1 MDRKG
6 KQKIR
11 LICLILGAIVL
22 FAIIFFCKV
31 LYENRICEEQKK
43 ELSSIYP
50 ELAEELSENISYYAA
65 KNMKMDFLLMLVVL
79 FLTGIVLAGVYF
91 LFTSANKHRFTE
103 VENELNYVYDQLLCF
118 QNGNVDMLPLPE
130 ESSSQKFEDVYER
143 LRNLGYY
150 FSNLKEQLAQ
160 EENST
165 KALITDISHQL
176 KTPLASIKMSHELS
190 VTSDLSEEER
200 QSFTE
205 TETREIHKMEVLLDE
220 LVKLSRLENSMIQI
234 KCEKCSIKKTIREAV
249 SQIYIK
255 ANAKEIEICVDME
268 NDVETLHDHKW
279 TVEALVNILE
289 NAVKYSPQRTT
300 VTIHVSCL
308 VNHVLIQ
315 IEDEGIGI
323 PEGELHMIFKRF
335 YRGSNAKDMVKEGAG
350 VGLYLARSIIEQ
362 QGGSVVA
369 KRKNGSGTIFQIMLT
384 LSDFEQK
391 ETLTKLL

>member
-11 LICLILGAIVL
+11 FVFLILGVIAL
-22 FAIIFFCKV
+22 FAIIFFCRA
-31 LYENRICEEQKK
+31 LYDNRICEEQKK
-43 ELSSIYP
+43 ELSSVYP

-65 KNMKMDFLLMLVVL
+65 KYMQMDFLMMLVVI
-79 FLTGIVLAGVYF
+79 FLTVMALTGVYF
-91 LFTSANKHRFTE
+91 LLTSATKHRFTE
-103 VENELNYVYDQLLCF
+103 AENEMNYIYEQLLCF

-130 ESSSQKFEDVYER
+130 ESSSQKFEDVHDR
-143 LRNLGYY
+143 LRELGYY

-200 QSFTE
+200 QSFME

-234 KCEKCSIKKTIREAV
+234 KGEKCSIKKTIREAV

-255 ANAKEIEICVDME
+255 ANAKDIEICVDME
-268 NDVETLHDHKW
+268 NDVEIVHDHKW
-279 TVEALVNILE
+279 TVEALANILE
-289 NAVKYSPQRTT
+289 NAIKYSPQRTT
-300 VTIHVSCL
+300 VNIHVSRL

-315 IEDEGIGI
+315 VEDEGIGI

-369 KRKNGSGTIFQIMLT
+369 KRKNGCGTIFQIMLS
-384 LSDFEQK
+384 LSELEK
-391 ETLTKLL
+391 NETLTKL